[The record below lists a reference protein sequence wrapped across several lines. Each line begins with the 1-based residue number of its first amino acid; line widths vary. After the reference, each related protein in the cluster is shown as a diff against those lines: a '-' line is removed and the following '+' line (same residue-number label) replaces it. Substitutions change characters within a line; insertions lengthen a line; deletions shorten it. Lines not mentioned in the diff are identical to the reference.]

1 MLAAGCIGPSQGKI
15 SRHDEAI
22 RDLDQGSQ
30 EIKNAIRA
38 LRKAQADLSLE
49 IDSMKQSLQTLQGTV
64 EQNSLKTE
72 RTLAETKNIQNE
84 VLSVLSGK
92 DNQLSVL
99 HNRLQVLESSSGKG
113 TAPPPAEKPP
123 NSVSGN
129 NIEGVWSPT
138 PYSALT
144 KKQAAGSG
152 GTAQQQT
159 AALPQP
165 PTPESVYNEAY
176 NVLQAG
182 NNRSAREQFKKFL
195 NTYKSSELADNA
207 QFWIGESYYREKI
220 RYIRNF
226 KKVILICMHGA
237 TRQFEKTIVNEQE
250 VLNNIAEMMMDT
262 YVSESLVLRVE
273 KRETFKGNAALYKD
287 MVDINV
293 YDTSGKIRKSACDA
307 VYSFASPDIAPKLV
321 KAIETLTKV
330 AGINVKEARRRIAD
344 KLIEDNEYKF

>member
-1 MLAAGCIGPSQGKI
+1 MNKYWTILSSIIITLMLAAGCIGPSQGKI

-165 PTPESVYNEAY
+165 PTPEGVYNEAY

-207 QFWIGESYYREKI
+207 QFWIGESYYREKK
-220 RYIRNF
+220 F
-226 KKVILICMHGA
+226 EEAILS
-237 TRQFEKTIVNEQE
+237 FEDLIKN
-250 VLNNIAEMMMDT
+250 
-262 YVSESLVLRVE
+262 YP
-273 KRETFKGNAALYKD
+273 
-287 MVDINV
+287 
-293 YDTSGKIRKSACDA
+293 KSAKISEA
-307 VYSFASPDIAPKLV
+307 YYKQALSFSAINDSVAARAKL
-321 KAIETLTKV
+321 EML
-330 AGINVKEARRRIAD
+330 
-344 KLIEDNEYKF
+344 LNEYPDGELAQRAKQKLQELEQQNPADTE

>member
-152 GTAQQQT
+152 GTAPQQT

-207 QFWIGESYYREKI
+207 QFWIGESYYREKK
-220 RYIRNF
+220 F
-226 KKVILICMHGA
+226 EEAILS
-237 TRQFEKTIVNEQE
+237 FEDLIKN
-250 VLNNIAEMMMDT
+250 
-262 YVSESLVLRVE
+262 YP
-273 KRETFKGNAALYKD
+273 
-287 MVDINV
+287 
-293 YDTSGKIRKSACDA
+293 KSAKISEA
-307 VYSFASPDIAPKLV
+307 YYKQALSFSAINDSVAARAKL
-321 KAIETLTKV
+321 EML
-330 AGINVKEARRRIAD
+330 
-344 KLIEDNEYKF
+344 LNEYPDGELAQRAKQKLQELEQQNPAETE

>member
-1 MLAAGCIGPSQGKI
+1 MNKYWPILSSIIITLMLAAGCIGPSQGKI

-152 GTAQQQT
+152 GTAPQQT

-207 QFWIGESYYREKI
+207 QFWIGESYYREKK
-220 RYIRNF
+220 F
-226 KKVILICMHGA
+226 EEAILS
-237 TRQFEKTIVNEQE
+237 FEDLIKN
-250 VLNNIAEMMMDT
+250 
-262 YVSESLVLRVE
+262 YP
-273 KRETFKGNAALYKD
+273 
-287 MVDINV
+287 
-293 YDTSGKIRKSACDA
+293 KSAKISEA
-307 VYSFASPDIAPKLV
+307 YYKQALSFSAINDSVAARAKL
-321 KAIETLTKV
+321 EML
-330 AGINVKEARRRIAD
+330 
-344 KLIEDNEYKF
+344 LNEYPDGELAQRAKQKLQELEQQNPADTE

>member
-1 MLAAGCIGPSQGKI
+1 MNKYWTILSSIIITLMLAAGCIGPSQGKI

-165 PTPESVYNEAY
+165 PTPEGVYNEAY

-207 QFWIGESYYREKI
+207 QFWIGESYYREKK
-220 RYIRNF
+220 F
-226 KKVILICMHGA
+226 EEAILS
-237 TRQFEKTIVNEQE
+237 FEDLIKN
-250 VLNNIAEMMMDT
+250 
-262 YVSESLVLRVE
+262 YP
-273 KRETFKGNAALYKD
+273 
-287 MVDINV
+287 
-293 YDTSGKIRKSACDA
+293 KSAKISEA
-307 VYSFASPDIAPKLV
+307 YYKQALSFSAINDSVAARAKL
-321 KAIETLTKV
+321 EML
-330 AGINVKEARRRIAD
+330 
-344 KLIEDNEYKF
+344 LNEYPDGELAQRAKQKLQELEQQNPAETE

>member
-1 MLAAGCIGPSQGKI
+1 MNKYWTILSSIIITLMLAAGCIGPSQGKI

-152 GTAQQQT
+152 GTAPQQT

-207 QFWIGESYYREKI
+207 QFWIGESYYREKK
-220 RYIRNF
+220 F
-226 KKVILICMHGA
+226 EEAILS
-237 TRQFEKTIVNEQE
+237 FEDLIKN
-250 VLNNIAEMMMDT
+250 
-262 YVSESLVLRVE
+262 YP
-273 KRETFKGNAALYKD
+273 
-287 MVDINV
+287 
-293 YDTSGKIRKSACDA
+293 KSAKISEA
-307 VYSFASPDIAPKLV
+307 YYKQALSFSAINDSVAARAKL
-321 KAIETLTKV
+321 EML
-330 AGINVKEARRRIAD
+330 
-344 KLIEDNEYKF
+344 LNEYPDGELAQRAKQKLQELEQQNPAETE

>member
-1 MLAAGCIGPSQGKI
+1 MNKYWTILSSIIITLMLAAGCIGPSQGKI

-152 GTAQQQT
+152 GTAPQQT
-159 AALPQP
+159 AALPQQ
-165 PTPESVYNEAY
+165 PTPEGLYNEAY

-207 QFWIGESYYREKI
+207 QFWIGESYYREKK
-220 RYIRNF
+220 F
-226 KKVILICMHGA
+226 EEAILS
-237 TRQFEKTIVNEQE
+237 FEDLIKN
-250 VLNNIAEMMMDT
+250 
-262 YVSESLVLRVE
+262 YP
-273 KRETFKGNAALYKD
+273 
-287 MVDINV
+287 
-293 YDTSGKIRKSACDA
+293 KSAKISEA
-307 VYSFASPDIAPKLV
+307 YYKQALSFSAINDSVAARAKL
-321 KAIETLTKV
+321 EML
-330 AGINVKEARRRIAD
+330 
-344 KLIEDNEYKF
+344 LNEYPDGELAQRAKQKLQELEQQNPADTE

>member
-1 MLAAGCIGPSQGKI
+1 MNKYWTILSSIIITLMLAAGCIGPSQGKI

-152 GTAQQQT
+152 GTAPQQT

-207 QFWIGESYYREKI
+207 QFWIGESYYREKK
-220 RYIRNF
+220 F
-226 KKVILICMHGA
+226 EEAILS
-237 TRQFEKTIVNEQE
+237 FEDLIKN
-250 VLNNIAEMMMDT
+250 
-262 YVSESLVLRVE
+262 YP
-273 KRETFKGNAALYKD
+273 
-287 MVDINV
+287 
-293 YDTSGKIRKSACDA
+293 KSAKISEA
-307 VYSFASPDIAPKLV
+307 YYKQALSFSAINDSVAARAKL
-321 KAIETLTKV
+321 EML
-330 AGINVKEARRRIAD
+330 
-344 KLIEDNEYKF
+344 LNEYPDGELAQRAKQKLQELEQQNPADTE

>member
-1 MLAAGCIGPSQGKI
+1 MNKYWPILSSIIITLMLAAGCIGPSQGKI

-152 GTAQQQT
+152 GTAPQQT

-165 PTPESVYNEAY
+165 PTPEGVYNEAY

-207 QFWIGESYYREKI
+207 QFWIGESYYREKK
-220 RYIRNF
+220 F
-226 KKVILICMHGA
+226 EEAILS
-237 TRQFEKTIVNEQE
+237 FEDLIKN
-250 VLNNIAEMMMDT
+250 
-262 YVSESLVLRVE
+262 YP
-273 KRETFKGNAALYKD
+273 
-287 MVDINV
+287 
-293 YDTSGKIRKSACDA
+293 KSAKISEA
-307 VYSFASPDIAPKLV
+307 YYKQALSFSAINDSVAARAKL
-321 KAIETLTKV
+321 EML
-330 AGINVKEARRRIAD
+330 
-344 KLIEDNEYKF
+344 LNEYPDGELAQRAKQKLQEIEQQNPAETE

>member
-38 LRKAQADLSLE
+38 LRKSQADLSLE

-152 GTAQQQT
+152 GTAPQQT

-207 QFWIGESYYREKI
+207 QFWIGESYYREKK
-220 RYIRNF
+220 F
-226 KKVILICMHGA
+226 EEAILS
-237 TRQFEKTIVNEQE
+237 FEDLIKN
-250 VLNNIAEMMMDT
+250 
-262 YVSESLVLRVE
+262 YP
-273 KRETFKGNAALYKD
+273 
-287 MVDINV
+287 
-293 YDTSGKIRKSACDA
+293 KSAKISEA
-307 VYSFASPDIAPKLV
+307 YYKQALSFSAINDSVAARAKL
-321 KAIETLTKV
+321 EML
-330 AGINVKEARRRIAD
+330 
-344 KLIEDNEYKF
+344 LNEYPDGELAQRAKQKLQELEQQNPAETE

>member
-1 MLAAGCIGPSQGKI
+1 MNKYWPILSSIIITLMLAAGCIGPSQGKI

-152 GTAQQQT
+152 GTAPQQT

-207 QFWIGESYYREKI
+207 QFWIGESYYREKK
-220 RYIRNF
+220 F
-226 KKVILICMHGA
+226 EEAILS
-237 TRQFEKTIVNEQE
+237 FEDLIKN
-250 VLNNIAEMMMDT
+250 
-262 YVSESLVLRVE
+262 YP
-273 KRETFKGNAALYKD
+273 
-287 MVDINV
+287 
-293 YDTSGKIRKSACDA
+293 KSAKISEA
-307 VYSFASPDIAPKLV
+307 YYKQALSFSAINDSVAARAKL
-321 KAIETLTKV
+321 EML
-330 AGINVKEARRRIAD
+330 
-344 KLIEDNEYKF
+344 LNEYPDGELAQRAKQKLQELEQQNPAETE

>member
-1 MLAAGCIGPSQGKI
+1 MNKYWTILSSIIITLMLAAGCIGPSQGKI

-207 QFWIGESYYREKI
+207 QFWIGESYYREKK
-220 RYIRNF
+220 F
-226 KKVILICMHGA
+226 EEAILS
-237 TRQFEKTIVNEQE
+237 FEDLIKN
-250 VLNNIAEMMMDT
+250 
-262 YVSESLVLRVE
+262 YP
-273 KRETFKGNAALYKD
+273 
-287 MVDINV
+287 
-293 YDTSGKIRKSACDA
+293 KSAKISEA
-307 VYSFASPDIAPKLV
+307 YYKQALSFSAINDSVAARAKL
-321 KAIETLTKV
+321 EML
-330 AGINVKEARRRIAD
+330 
-344 KLIEDNEYKF
+344 LNEYPDGELAQRAKQKLQELEQQNPAETE

>member
-1 MLAAGCIGPSQGKI
+1 MNKYWTILSSIIITLMLAAGCIGPSQGKI

-38 LRKAQADLSLE
+38 LRKSQADLSLE

-152 GTAQQQT
+152 GTAPQQT

-207 QFWIGESYYREKI
+207 QFWIGESYYREKK
-220 RYIRNF
+220 F
-226 KKVILICMHGA
+226 EEAILS
-237 TRQFEKTIVNEQE
+237 FEDLIKN
-250 VLNNIAEMMMDT
+250 
-262 YVSESLVLRVE
+262 YP
-273 KRETFKGNAALYKD
+273 
-287 MVDINV
+287 
-293 YDTSGKIRKSACDA
+293 KSAKISEA
-307 VYSFASPDIAPKLV
+307 YYKQALSFSAINDSVAARAKL
-321 KAIETLTKV
+321 EML
-330 AGINVKEARRRIAD
+330 
-344 KLIEDNEYKF
+344 LNEYPDGELAQRAKQKLQELEQQNPAETE